1 MREALVFHTEADGV
15 GLGCSDLPDAV
26 TESEHP
32 EHSRIHSESDSGVA
46 MLHPPER
53 RPTDLRSLS
62 DHLGREAPAPT
73 RSLNVGP
80 ELRQSTSDCD
90 RNKWRPSW
98 HT

>member
-1 MREALVFHTEADGV
+1 
-15 GLGCSDLPDAV
+15 
-26 TESEHP
+26 
-32 EHSRIHSESDSGVA
+32 